1 MKEEIKKAIDP
12 EIESFN
18 SFVDDAYIETVENRP
33 ILNIV
38 IDSSDVID
46 LDKITEISRV
56 INDVIDNK
64 NIVNADF
71 DELDVYAKSK
81 GGEDYE

>member
-1 MKEEIKKAIDP
+1 MKEDIKKSINP
-12 EIESFN
+12 KIESFN
-18 SFVDDAYIETVENRP
+18 AFVDDAYIENVENRP

-38 IDSSDVID
+38 IDSNEVID

-56 INDVIDNK
+56 INDVIDNE
-64 NIVNADF
+64 NIVSVDF

-81 GGEDYE
+81 GGENYE

>member
-1 MKEEIKKAIDP
+1 MKEEIKKAIDSK
-12 EIESFN
+12 IESFN
-18 SFVDDAYIETVENRP
+18 AFVDDAYIENVENRP

-38 IDSSDVID
+38 VDSSEVID

-56 INDVIDNK
+56 INDVIDNE
-64 NIVNADF
+64 NIVNVDF

>member
-1 MKEEIKKAIDP
+1 MKEKVKKILDPQISKFSCFIDD
-12 EIESFN
+12 
-18 SFVDDAYIETVENRP
+18 VYIEKKENRP

>member
-1 MKEEIKKAIDP
+1 MKEDIKKSINP
-12 EIESFN
+12 KIESFN
-18 SFVDDAYIETVENRP
+18 AFVDDAYIENVENRP

-46 LDKITEISRV
+46 LDKITEISRI
-56 INDVIDNK
+56 INDVIDNE
-64 NIVNADF
+64 NIVSVDF

>member
-1 MKEEIKKAIDP
+1 MKEKIKKAIDP

-18 SFVDDAYIETVENRP
+18 AFVDDAYIETVENRP

-38 IDSSDVID
+38 VDSSDVID